1 MGMLRIGGNTLLK
14 ITRRRMMDVTDRPV
28 KVREGEELDVK
39 KVGEFLKDSISGL
52 EGDLIV
58 EQFPSGFSNL
68 TYMIKVG
75 EKELVLR
82 RPPFGR
88 KAKTAHDMGREYRIL
103 SAVNPVFPY
112 CPKPLVYTEDESVLG
127 CPFYVMERI
136 RGIIVRRDLPKG
148 LEFSPE
154 EAGKLC
160 ENLLDVQC
168 ELHSVDYKKIGLEDF
183 GKPKGYVKRQVE
195 GWSSRYI
202 QARTPDAPD
211 YEKVMEW
218 LHEKMPG
225 EIDKVSIIHNDYK
238 LDNVV
243 LSPDNPMEIT
253 GVLDWEMSTLGDPL
267 MDLGSSIAYWV
278 EENDPPNLLAIRMMP
293 TNMPGALTRKE
304 LVDRYAE
311 KSGISIENFDF
322 YLCFG
327 LFRLAVIA
335 QQIYYRFY
343 HGQTKDERF
352 QMLIFAVQILEE
364 TALKLMEESNL

>member
-1 MGMLRIGGNTLLK
+1 
-14 ITRRRMMDVTDRPV
+14 MDVTDRPV
-28 KVREGEELDVK
+28 KVRDGEELDVK
-39 KVGEFLKDSISGL
+39 KVEEFLKDSLSGL
-52 EGDLIV
+52 EGDLV
-58 EQFPSGFSNL
+58 VKQFPSGFSNL
-68 TYMIKVG
+68 TYMITVG
-75 EKELVLR
+75 EKEFVLR

-103 SAVNPVFPY
+103 SALSPVFPC
-112 CPKPLVYTEDESVLG
+112 CPRPLVYTEDESVMG

-136 RGIIVRRDLPKG
+136 GGIIVRRDLPKG
-148 LEFSPE
+148 LSFTPE
-154 EAGKLC
+154 EAGRLC
-160 ENLLDVQC
+160 ENLLDIQC
-168 ELHSVDYKKIGLEDF
+168 ELHSVDYRKIGLEDF
-183 GKPKGYVKRQVE
+183 GKPEGYVRRQVE
-195 GWSSRYI
+195 GWSRRYL

-211 YEKVMEW
+211 YEKVMQW

-225 EIDKVSIIHNDYK
+225 EIEKVSIIHNDYK

-243 LSPDNPMEIT
+243 LSPENPLEII
-253 GVLDWEMSTLGDPL
+253 GVLDWEMATLGDPL

-278 EENDPPNLLAIRMMP
+278 EENDPPNLQAIRMMP
-293 TNMPGALTRKE
+293 TNIPGALTRRE

-311 KSGISIENFDF
+311 KSGISIEDFDF

-343 HGQTKDERF
+343 HGQTKDKRF